1 MSELTLG
8 RAMTYRAAFRAMR
21 KKLEEAGVDV
31 SGVRYMTDIPAA
43 IANLLPQDAADAA
56 SVLLGD
62 AGPEMIAELRA
73 IFGEAAERGCLVD
86 AIVRCAAGSGEATR

>member
-43 IANLLPQDAADAA
+43 LANLVQDAAGEAA
-56 SVLLGD
+56 ALLSD

-73 IFGEAAERGCLVD
+73 IFSEAADQGCLVD
-86 AIVRCAAGSGEATR
+86 AIMRCMPGYGGR

>member
-1 MSELTLG
+1 MSEMTLG

-31 SGVRYMTDIPAA
+31 SGVRYMTDIPAVL
-43 IANLLPQDAADAA
+43 ANLVPQDATAEA
-56 SVLLGD
+56 SALLGD

-73 IFGEAAERGCLVD
+73 AFSEAADQGCLVD
-86 AIVRCAAGSGEATR
+86 AIMRCMPGYGGR

>member
-31 SGVRYMTDIPAA
+31 SGVRYMTDIPAVL
-43 IANLLPQDAADAA
+43 ANLVPQDAAGEAA
-56 SVLLGD
+56 ALLSD
-62 AGPEMIAELRA
+62 AGPEMVQQMR
-73 IFGEAAERGCLVD
+73 EAFASAADQGCLVD
-86 AIVRCAAGSGEATR
+86 AIMRCMPGYGGR

>member
-21 KKLEEAGVDV
+21 KKLAEAGVDV
-31 SGVRYMTDIPAA
+31 SGVRYMTDIPAVLA
-43 IANLLPQDAADAA
+43 DLVPQDAASEAA
-56 SVLLGD
+56 ALLDD

-73 IFGEAAERGCLVD
+73 AFSEAADQGCLVD
-86 AIVRCAAGSGEATR
+86 AIMRCMPGYGGR

>member
-31 SGVRYMTDIPAA
+31 SGVRYMTDIPAVL
-43 IANLLPQDAADAA
+43 ANLVPQDAAAEA
-56 SVLLGD
+56 SALLGD
-62 AGPEMIAELRA
+62 AGPEMIAE
-73 IFGEAAERGCLVD
+73 FSEAADQGCLVD
-86 AIVRCAAGSGEATR
+86 AIIRCMPGYGGR

>member
-1 MSELTLG
+1 MSEMTLG

-43 IANLLPQDAADAA
+43 LANLVPQDAASEAA
-56 SVLLGD
+56 ALLGD

-73 IFGEAAERGCLVD
+73 AFSEAAESGCLVD
-86 AIVRCAAGSGEATR
+86 TIMRCMPGYGGR

>member
-43 IANLLPQDAADAA
+43 LANLVPQDAAGEAA
-56 SVLLGD
+56 ALLSD

-73 IFGEAAERGCLVD
+73 AFSGAAESGCLVD
-86 AIVRCAAGSGEATR
+86 AIMRCMPGYGGR